1 VKTDS
6 LTPAM
11 RQYERFKREHPDAIL
26 LFRMGDFYEMFFDDA
41 KTASRVLGLTLTSRT
56 KGIPMAGFPW
66 HMASSYIQKLIRA
79 NFRVAVCEQ
88 VEDPKEAKGL
98 VDRDVVQVITPGTVL
113 DENFLESR
121 QANFLA
127 SVFADGGRA
136 GIAWV
141 DLSTGQ
147 FLVHEIPAADLGEM
161 LSMLTP
167 SEILL
172 PESGAPDEPRAPWLT
187 ETTAMVSR
195 APLWTFGRDEAH
207 KCLTRHFRTS
217 GLDGFGCEGLDVGL
231 SAAGALM
238 AYLNETQKVRLSHIT
253 RLLRYHPE
261 SFMQLDRSTRYSL
274 ELVRTMR
281 SGEREGS
288 LLWVIDRTVTSMGAR
303 LLHGWVLSPLSEVER
318 IRERLDGVEEFFTQG
333 LRRGE
338 FRDALKSVYDVERLT
353 SRVATGRANARDLLV
368 LGQSMSA
375 IPALKQHLADARSSM
390 VVALR
395 DQVDPVEELAELVRR
410 AVAPDPPM
418 SLHDGGLVRQGY
430 SPELDELR
438 SIAGGGK
445 QWLVDYQASEAK
457 RTGIP
462 SLRVGFNSVFGYYI
476 EITHTHAE
484 KVPDNY
490 TRKQTLKNAERYI
503 TPELKEYESK
513 VLSADE
519 RARKLEYDL
528 FVEVREKAAA
538 FVERLQRTAHALA
551 TLDVLSAL
559 AQVAAENRY
568 VRPQIT
574 EDIVILIRD
583 GRHPVLEQMLVG
595 EKFVPN
601 DTKLDSEKRQL
612 AVITGPNMAGKSTY
626 IRQVALIVLMAQM
639 GSFVPASEATVGVA
653 DHIFTRVGASDEL
666 ARGQSTFMV
675 EMIEAANILNNATR
689 RSLIIL
695 DEIGRGTS
703 TFDGLAIAWAVGEHI
718 HEKVGARTL
727 FATHYHELT
736 ELALLLPR
744 VVNCNVAV
752 REWKDDVIF
761 LRKIVEG
768 ATDKSYGIHVARL
781 AGIPPEV
788 VGRARV
794 ILANLEEEELDLRGK
809 PKLAQS
815 EGPRSGASAHVQLG
829 FFGPQPD
836 PVREEIE
843 RLDVDGMTPV
853 EALLKLK
860 ELREKLTRER

>member
-1 VKTDS
+1 
-6 LTPAM
+6 
-11 RQYERFKREHPDAIL
+11 
-26 LFRMGDFYEMFFDDA
+26 
-41 KTASRVLGLTLTSRT
+41 
-56 KGIPMAGFPW
+56 
-66 HMASSYIQKLIRA
+66 
-79 NFRVAVCEQ
+79 
-88 VEDPKEAKGL
+88 
-98 VDRDVVQVITPGTVL
+98 
-113 DENFLESR
+113 
-121 QANFLA
+121 
-127 SVFADGGRA
+127 
-136 GIAWV
+136 
-141 DLSTGQ
+141 
-147 FLVHEIPAADLGEM
+147 
-161 LSMLTP
+161 
-167 SEILL
+167 
-172 PESGAPDEPRAPWLT
+172 
-187 ETTAMVSR
+187 
-195 APLWTFGRDEAH
+195 
-207 KCLTRHFRTS
+207 
-217 GLDGFGCEGLDVGL
+217 
-231 SAAGALM
+231 
-238 AYLNETQKVRLSHIT
+238 
-253 RLLRYHPE
+253 
-261 SFMQLDRSTRYSL
+261 
-274 ELVRTMR
+274 
-281 SGEREGS
+281 
-288 LLWVIDRTVTSMGAR
+288 
-303 LLHGWVLSPLSEVER
+303 
-318 IRERLDGVEEFFTQG
+318 
-333 LRRGE
+333 
-338 FRDALKSVYDVERLT
+338 
-353 SRVATGRANARDLLV
+353 
-368 LGQSMSA
+368 
-375 IPALKQHLADARSSM
+375 
-390 VVALR
+390 
-395 DQVDPVEELAELVRR
+395 
-410 AVAPDPPM
+410 M

>member
-1 VKTDS
+1 MKTDS

-11 RQYERFKREHPDAIL
+11 RQYDRFKREHPDAIL

-41 KTASRVLGLTLTSRT
+41 KTASRVLGITLTART
-56 KGIPMAGFPW
+56 KGIPMAGFPY
-66 HMASSYIQKLIRA
+66 HAAASYIQKLIRA
-79 NFRVAVCEQ
+79 NYRVAVCEQ
-88 VEDPKEAKGL
+88 VQDPREARGL
-98 VDRDVVQVITPGTVL
+98 VDRDIVQIVTPGTVL

-127 SVFADGGRA
+127 SIFADGPRA

-141 DLSTGQ
+141 DLSTGH
-147 FLVHEIPAADLGEM
+147 FFVHELPTKELGEM

-172 PESGAPDEPRAPWLT
+172 PESESPDEPRAPWLAD
-187 ETTAMVSR
+187 TTAMVSR
-195 APLWTFGRDEAH
+195 APLWSFSRDEAH
-207 KCLTRHFRTS
+207 KSLTRHFGTT
-217 GLDGFGCEGLDVGL
+217 GLDGFGCEDLDVGV
-231 SAAGALM
+231 SAAGGLI
-238 AYLNETQKVRLSHIT
+238 AYLNETQKVHLSHIT
-253 RLLRYHPE
+253 RLVRYHPE
-261 SFMQLDRSTRYSL
+261 SFMHLDRSTRYSL

-288 LLWVIDRTVTSMGAR
+288 LLWVIDRTVTAMGAR
-303 LLHGWVLSPLSEVER
+303 LLHGWVLSPLREVER

-333 LRRGE
+333 LQRGE
-338 FRDALKSVYDVERLT
+338 LREALKSVHDVERLT
-353 SRVATGRANARDLLV
+353 TRVATGHANGRDLLV
-368 LGQSMSA
+368 LGQSLSA
-375 IPALKQHLADARSSM
+375 LPKLKQFLANARSQM

-410 AVAPDPPM
+410 AVAPEAPL
-418 SLHDGGLVRQGY
+418 SLHDGGLIRKGY
-430 SPELDELR
+430 SEELDELR

-445 QWLVDYQASEAK
+445 QWLADYQATEAK
-457 RTGIP
+457 RAGIP
-462 SLRVGFNSVFGYYI
+462 SLRVGFNTVFGYYI
-476 EITHTHAE
+476 EITHTHAS
-484 KVPDNY
+484 KVPENY

-519 RARKLEYDL
+519 RARKLEYEL

-538 FVERLQRTAHALA
+538 FVERLQQTARALA
-551 TLDVLSAL
+551 ALDLVSSL

-574 EDIVILIRD
+574 DDAVILIRD
-583 GRHPVLEQMLVG
+583 GRHPVLEQTLVG

-601 DTKLDSEKRQL
+601 DTKLDSQTRQV
-612 AVITGPNMAGKSTY
+612 AIITGPNMAGKSTY

-653 DHIFTRVGASDEL
+653 DRIFTRVGASDEL

-675 EMIEAANILNNATR
+675 EMIEAANILNNATP

-809 PKLAQS
+809 PKLAQL
-815 EGPRSGASAHVQLG
+815 EGQKTAASAHVQLG
-829 FFGPQPD
+829 LFGPQMH
-836 PVREEIE
+836 PVAEELQK
-843 RLDVDGMTPV
+843 LDVDSMTPLD
-853 EALLKLK
+853 ALVKLK
-860 ELREKLTRER
+860 ELREKLDQQE